1 MRPALLAL
9 FILLASTLSAQHKS
23 INQFI
28 RHHNNGA
35 ENISFT
41 IPGFLI
47 GLAGEIGMIAA
58 GDEEEKAAFSLAQL
72 LGTTRFLIFDSNDFD
87 TDEDIRRLLSELEG
101 EHHYERWA
109 SIRAATGEQIELTV
123 QMKGKRVCDIVAIVK
138 DAEEHQTV
146 FLHAKTNFT
155 AAELGEI
162 MNELSK

>member
-87 TDEDIRRLLSELEG
+87 TDEDIRRLL
-101 EHHYERWA
+101 RD
-109 SIRAATGEQIELTV
+109 
-123 QMKGKRVCDIVAIVK
+123 C
-138 DAEEHQTV
+138 
-146 FLHAKTNFT
+146 
-155 AAELGEI
+155 
-162 MNELSK
+162 